1 MPHSDFVHLTNHT
14 AYSLAEG
21 ALQVKE
27 LIRNCRE
34 KSMPAVG
41 ITDSGNLF
49 GALEFSVLASEAG
62 VQPIIGAKLCL
73 NRNKNRVSVIG
84 HANTINDPGSLEPD
98 KIVLIVQNEL
108 GYKNLLDLVSVSFI
122 ESNGSEKPQIF
133 LSDLENQNEGLIALS
148 GGVSGSVGRLVVDD
162 AMEEAESTLLELSE
176 IFGDRFYMEIQRHGM
191 DQQRKSESMLLDL
204 AYKHN
209 VPIVATNDC
218 YFDIEEMHEA
228 HNILL
233 CIAESTT
240 ITNPARRQLTKEHRF
255 KSADEMIKLF
265 SDLPEAI
272 ENTLV
277 ISQRCSYMPRTMEP
291 ILPKY
296 VSENGNNEETEL
308 QKMAENGLKR
318 RLANHQFQFG
328 VGSGSAEQ
336 MRSSYF
342 NRLKME
348 LEVITKMGFP
358 GYFLIVADFI
368 QWAKN
373 EGIPV
378 GPGRGSGAGSLVAW
392 SLQITDLDPIRWG
405 LLFERFLNPERISM
419 PDFDID
425 FCQDRRGEVIDYVQ
439 RKYGNDKVAQ
449 IITFG
454 KLQAKAVVRDVGRVL
469 EMPYSQVDKIS
480 KLIPNNPANPV
491 TLAEAISSESEL
503 RKLRDEDS
511 TVNKLLQI
519 SLKLEGLYRNAST
532 HAAGIVIGDRP
543 LKELVPLYRD
553 PRSEMPAT
561 QFNMK
566 WVEPAGLVK
575 FDFLG
580 LKTLSVIQRA
590 VELLKARE
598 IEIDL
603 NQIPLD
609 DKLTYKMISSADS
622 TGVFQL
628 ESSGMRD
635 VLRKMRPDRFEDI
648 IALVALYRPGPMANI
663 PSYISRKH
671 GDEIVDYMHP
681 KLKPILEET
690 YGIMIYQEQVQQA
703 AQILAGY
710 TLGGA
715 DLLRRAMG
723 KKIKS
728 EMDAQEETF
737 VQGAVKGGV
746 GQETAV
752 SIFNTIAAFAGYGFN
767 KSHAAAYALIAYQ
780 TAYLKANYPV
790 EFLAASMTYDM
801 GNTDKLNVFKQELQ
815 HLGIDL
821 LPPDINT
828 SGKDFRVEKTA
839 NGNLAVR
846 YALSAIKNVGEA
858 AMGILEQEQKNGG
871 IFSNLQEFVSRLDG
885 RVLNKRSLENLI
897 KAGALDKLN
906 SDRAKLFGGV
916 DIIVRHSNLNSDERN
931 SDQESL
937 FDNSK
942 EFVAGVPELPASIEW
957 DSLDRLNYEF
967 EAMGF
972 YLSAHPLDTYGET
985 LERLDVVDSL
995 SIVSNIHSKGG
1006 SGRINLA
1013 GVISSSKVRTNQKG
1027 NKYAFIQLSDQKG
1040 VFEITAFSEVLS
1052 VSQDLLKA
1060 GTAVLIRCDARL
1072 EEGGARLLA
1081 SRIQP
1086 LDAAVEKE
1094 TKGIS
1099 IYLNDME
1106 IIAPLAKILSENGAG
1121 GGKVKIIAQ
1130 TKNHEIDVV
1139 LPDSYLINAKVRSAV
1154 RSLPGII
1161 DIIDI

>member
-1 MPHSDFVHLTNHT
+1 MPHSEFVHLTNHT

-34 KSMPAVG
+34 KLMPAVG

-49 GALEFSVLASEAG
+49 GALEFSVLASESG
-62 VQPIIGAKLCL
+62 IQPIIGVKLCI
-73 NRNKNRVSVIG
+73 NRNKNRVSVIK

-98 KIVLIVQNEL
+98 KIVLIVQNEV

-148 GGVSGSVGRLVVDD
+148 GGVYGSVGRLVVDD
-162 AMEEAESTLLELSE
+162 EIEEAESTLLEFSE

-191 DQQRKSESMLLDL
+191 DQQRKSESILLDL

-233 CIAESTT
+233 CIAESNT

-255 KSADEMIKLF
+255 KSADEMIQLF

-272 ENTLV
+272 ENTLA
-277 ISQRCSYMPRTMEP
+277 ISQRCSYVPRTMEP

-296 VSENGNNEETEL
+296 VSENGNNEEIEL

-328 VGSGSAEQ
+328 VGSGGAEQ
-336 MRSSYF
+336 MRNSYF
-342 NRLKME
+342 SRLKME
-348 LEVITKMGFP
+348 LDVITKMGFP

-580 LKTLSVIQRA
+580 LKTLSVLQRA

-737 VQGAVKGGV
+737 VQGAVKEGV

-801 GNTDKLNVFKQELQ
+801 GNTDKINTFKQELQ

-828 SGKDFRVEKTA
+828 SGKDFRVEKTT

-858 AMGILEQEQKNGG
+858 AMGILEQEQKNRGV
-871 IFSNLQEFVSRLDG
+871 FSNLQDFVSRLDG

-942 EFVAGVPELPASIEW
+942 EFAAGVPELPASIEW

-985 LERLDVVDSL
+985 LERLDVVDSR
-995 SIVSNIHSKGG
+995 SIISNIHSKGG

-1072 EEGGARLLA
+1072 EEGGVRLLA
-1081 SRIQP
+1081 SRIQS
-1086 LDAAVEKE
+1086 LDAAVERE
-1094 TKGIS
+1094 AKGIS

-1106 IIAPLAKILSENGAG
+1106 IIAPLAKILSEHGAG

>member
-1 MPHSDFVHLTNHT
+1 MPHSEFVHLTNHT

-34 KSMPAVG
+34 KLMPAVG

-49 GALEFSVLASEAG
+49 GALEFSVLASESG
-62 VQPIIGAKLCL
+62 IQPIIGVKLCI
-73 NRNKNRVSVIG
+73 NRNKNRVSVIK

-98 KIVLIVQNEL
+98 KIVLIVQNEV

-148 GGVSGSVGRLVVDD
+148 GGVYGSVGRLVVDD
-162 AMEEAESTLLELSE
+162 EIEEAESTLLEFSE

-191 DQQRKSESMLLDL
+191 DQQRKSESILLDL

-233 CIAESTT
+233 CIAESNT

-255 KSADEMIKLF
+255 KSADEMIQLF

-272 ENTLV
+272 ENTLA
-277 ISQRCSYMPRTMEP
+277 ISQRCSYVPRTMEP

-296 VSENGNNEETEL
+296 VSENGNNEEIEL

-328 VGSGSAEQ
+328 VGSGGAEQ
-336 MRSSYF
+336 MRNSYF
-342 NRLKME
+342 SRLKME
-348 LEVITKMGFP
+348 LDVITKMGFP

-580 LKTLSVIQRA
+580 LKTLSVLQRA

-737 VQGAVKGGV
+737 VQGAVKEGV

-801 GNTDKLNVFKQELQ
+801 GNTDKINTFKQELQ

-828 SGKDFRVEKTA
+828 SGKDFRVEKTT
-839 NGNLAVR
+839 NGNLAIR

-858 AMGILEQEQKNGG
+858 AMSILEQEQKSGG
-871 IFSNLQEFVSRLDG
+871 IFSNLQELVSRLDG

-897 KAGALDKLN
+897 KAGALDRIN
-906 SDRAKLFGGV
+906 SDRATLFGGV

-942 EFVAGVPELPASIEW
+942 EFAAGVPELPASIEW

-985 LERLDVVDSL
+985 LERLDVVDSR
-995 SIVSNIHSKGG
+995 SIISNIHSKGG

-1072 EEGGARLLA
+1072 EEGGVRLLA
-1081 SRIQP
+1081 SRIQS
-1086 LDAAVEKE
+1086 LDAAVERE
-1094 TKGIS
+1094 AKGIS

-1106 IIAPLAKILSENGAG
+1106 IIAPLAKILSEHGAG

>member
-34 KSMPAVG
+34 KLMPAVG

-62 VQPIIGAKLCL
+62 IQPIIGVKLCI
-73 NRNKNRVSVIG
+73 NRNKNRVSVIK

-98 KIVLIVQNEL
+98 KIVLIVQNEV

-148 GGVSGSVGRLVVDD
+148 GGVYGSVGRLVVDD
-162 AMEEAESTLLELSE
+162 EIEEAESTLLEFSE

-191 DQQRKSESMLLDL
+191 DQQRKSESILLDL

-233 CIAESTT
+233 CIAESNT

-255 KSADEMIKLF
+255 KSADEMIQLF

-272 ENTLV
+272 ENTLA

-328 VGSGSAEQ
+328 VGSGDAEQ
-336 MRSSYF
+336 MRNSYF
-342 NRLKME
+342 SRLKME

-580 LKTLSVIQRA
+580 LKTLSVLQRA

-737 VQGAVKGGV
+737 VQGAVKEGV

-828 SGKDFRVEKTA
+828 SGKDFRVEKTT

-1081 SRIQP
+1081 NRIQS
-1086 LDAAVEKE
+1086 LDTAVEKE
-1094 TKGIS
+1094 AKGIS

>member
-1 MPHSDFVHLTNHT
+1 
-14 AYSLAEG
+14 
-21 ALQVKE
+21 
-27 LIRNCRE
+27 
-34 KSMPAVG
+34 
-41 ITDSGNLF
+41 
-49 GALEFSVLASEAG
+49 
-62 VQPIIGAKLCL
+62 
-73 NRNKNRVSVIG
+73 
-84 HANTINDPGSLEPD
+84 
-98 KIVLIVQNEL
+98 
-108 GYKNLLDLVSVSFI
+108 
-122 ESNGSEKPQIF
+122 
-133 LSDLENQNEGLIALS
+133 
-148 GGVSGSVGRLVVDD
+148 
-162 AMEEAESTLLELSE
+162 
-176 IFGDRFYMEIQRHGM
+176 
-191 DQQRKSESMLLDL
+191 
-204 AYKHN
+204 
-209 VPIVATNDC
+209 
-218 YFDIEEMHEA
+218 
-228 HNILL
+228 
-233 CIAESTT
+233 
-240 ITNPARRQLTKEHRF
+240 
-255 KSADEMIKLF
+255 
-265 SDLPEAI
+265 
-272 ENTLV
+272 
-277 ISQRCSYMPRTMEP
+277 
-291 ILPKY
+291 
-296 VSENGNNEETEL
+296 
-308 QKMAENGLKR
+308 
-318 RLANHQFQFG
+318 
-328 VGSGSAEQ
+328 
-336 MRSSYF
+336 
-342 NRLKME
+342 
-348 LEVITKMGFP
+348 
-358 GYFLIVADFI
+358 
-368 QWAKN
+368 
-373 EGIPV
+373 
-378 GPGRGSGAGSLVAW
+378 
-392 SLQITDLDPIRWG
+392 
-405 LLFERFLNPERISM
+405 
-419 PDFDID
+419 
-425 FCQDRRGEVIDYVQ
+425 
-439 RKYGNDKVAQ
+439 
-449 IITFG
+449 
-454 KLQAKAVVRDVGRVL
+454 
-469 EMPYSQVDKIS
+469 
-480 KLIPNNPANPV
+480 
-491 TLAEAISSESEL
+491 
-503 RKLRDEDS
+503 
-511 TVNKLLQI
+511 
-519 SLKLEGLYRNAST
+519 
-532 HAAGIVIGDRP
+532 
-543 LKELVPLYRD
+543 
-553 PRSEMPAT
+553 
-561 QFNMK
+561 
-566 WVEPAGLVK
+566 
-575 FDFLG
+575 
-580 LKTLSVIQRA
+580 
-590 VELLKARE
+590 
-598 IEIDL
+598 
-603 NQIPLD
+603 
-609 DKLTYKMISSADS
+609 MISSADS

-737 VQGAVKGGV
+737 VQGAVKEGV
-746 GQETAV
+746 EQETAV

-828 SGKDFRVEKTA
+828 SGKDFRVEKTT

-916 DIIVRHSNLNSDERN
+916 DIIVRHTNLNSDERN

-942 EFVAGVPELPASIEW
+942 ELAAGVPELPASIEW
-957 DSLDRLNYEF
+957 DSLERLNCEF

>member
-1 MPHSDFVHLTNHT
+1 
-14 AYSLAEG
+14 
-21 ALQVKE
+21 
-27 LIRNCRE
+27 
-34 KSMPAVG
+34 
-41 ITDSGNLF
+41 
-49 GALEFSVLASEAG
+49 
-62 VQPIIGAKLCL
+62 
-73 NRNKNRVSVIG
+73 
-84 HANTINDPGSLEPD
+84 
-98 KIVLIVQNEL
+98 
-108 GYKNLLDLVSVSFI
+108 
-122 ESNGSEKPQIF
+122 
-133 LSDLENQNEGLIALS
+133 
-148 GGVSGSVGRLVVDD
+148 
-162 AMEEAESTLLELSE
+162 
-176 IFGDRFYMEIQRHGM
+176 MEIQRHGM
-191 DQQRKSESMLLDL
+191 DQQRKSESILLDL

-233 CIAESTT
+233 CIAESNT

-255 KSADEMIKLF
+255 KSADEMRQLF

-272 ENTLV
+272 ENTL
-277 ISQRCSYMPRTMEP
+277 IICQRCSYMPRTMDP

-318 RLANHQFQFG
+318 RLADHQFQFG
-328 VGSGSAEQ
+328 VGSGSAAQ
-336 MRSSYF
+336 MRDSYF
-342 NRLKME
+342 SRLKME

-368 QWAKN
+368 QWAKK

-566 WVEPAGLVK
+566 WVETAGLVK

-580 LKTLSVIQRA
+580 LKTLSVLQRA
-590 VELLKARE
+590 VELLNARE

-603 NQIPLD
+603 NQIPLN
-609 DKLTYKMISSADS
+609 DKLTYEMISSADS

-671 GDEIVDYMHP
+671 GEEIVDYMHP

-703 AQILAGY
+703 AQLLAGY

-746 GQETAV
+746 EQETAV

-801 GNTDKLNVFKQELQ
+801 GNTDKLNIFKQELQ
-815 HLGIDL
+815 HLSIDL
-821 LPPDINT
+821 LPPDINA
-828 SGKDFRVEKTA
+828 SGKDFRVEKTTD
-839 NGNLAVR
+839 GNLAVR

-858 AMGILEQEQKNGG
+858 AMGILEQEQKSGG
-871 IFSNLQEFVSRLDG
+871 IFSNLQDFISRLDG

-942 EFVAGVPELPASIEW
+942 EFVAGVPELPASLEW
-957 DSLDRLNYEF
+957 DPLDRLNYEF

-985 LERLDVVDSL
+985 LERLDVVDSS
-995 SIVSNIHSKGG
+995 SIVSNIHSKRN

-1013 GVISSSKVRTNQKG
+1013 GVVSSSKIRTNQKG

-1081 SRIQP
+1081 NRIQS

-1094 TKGIS
+1094 AKGIS
-1099 IYLNDME
+1099 IYLNDMD

-1121 GGKVKIIAQ
+1121 AVK
-1130 TKNHEIDVV
+1130 
-1139 LPDSYLINAKVRSAV
+1139 
-1154 RSLPGII
+1154 
-1161 DIIDI
+1161 

>member
-73 NRNKNRVSVIG
+73 NRNKNRVSVIK

-162 AMEEAESTLLELSE
+162 AIEEAESTLLELSE

-255 KSADEMIKLF
+255 KSADEMIQLF

-671 GDEIVDYMHP
+671 GEEIVDYMHP
-681 KLKPILEET
+681 KLKPVLEET

-746 GQETAV
+746 GQDTAV

-801 GNTDKLNVFKQELQ
+801 GNTDKINTFKQELQ
-815 HLGIDL
+815 QLGIDL

-828 SGKDFRVEKTA
+828 SGKDFRVEKTT

-1052 VSQDLLKA
+1052 VSQDFLKA

>member
-1 MPHSDFVHLTNHT
+1 MPHSNFVHLTNHT

-21 ALQVKE
+21 AIQVKE
-27 LIRNCRE
+27 LIQNCKE
-34 KSMPAVG
+34 KLMPAVG

-62 VQPIIGAKLCL
+62 IQPIIGAKLCI
-73 NRNKNRVSVIG
+73 NRNKSRVTDIE
-84 HANTINDPGSLEPD
+84 HANTINDHGSLEPD
-98 KIVLIVQNEL
+98 KIVLIVQNEV

-122 ESNGSEKPQIF
+122 ESKGSEKPQIF
-133 LSDLENQNEGLIALS
+133 LSDLESKNEGLIVLS
-148 GGVSGSVGRLVVDD
+148 GGTSGSVGRLVADD
-162 AMEEAESTLLELSE
+162 EIEEAESTLLKFSG

-191 DQQRKSESMLLDL
+191 DQQRKSEAVLLDL

-218 YFDIEEMHEA
+218 YFDTEEMHEA

-233 CIAESTT
+233 CIAESNT
-240 ITNPARRQLTKEHRF
+240 ITNPTRRQLTKEHRF
-255 KSADEMIKLF
+255 KSADEMKQLF

-277 ISQRCSYMPRTMEP
+277 IAQRCSYMPRTMEP

-318 RLANHQFQFG
+318 RLANHQLQFG
-328 VGSGSAEQ
+328 VGSGGAEQ
-336 MRSSYF
+336 MRNSYF
-342 NRLKME
+342 RRLKME

-368 QWAKN
+368 QWAKK

-439 RKYGNDKVAQ
+439 RKYGSDKVAQ

-511 TVNKLLQI
+511 TVSKLLQI

-580 LKTLSVIQRA
+580 LKTLSVLQRA
-590 VELLKARE
+590 VELLKDRE

-609 DKLTYKMISSADS
+609 DKLTYEMISSADS

-671 GDEIVDYMHP
+671 GEEIVDYMHP

-737 VQGAVKGGV
+737 VQGAVEEGV

-801 GNTDKLNVFKQELQ
+801 GNTDKLNTFKQELQ

-821 LPPDINT
+821 LPPDINA
-828 SGKDFRVEKTA
+828 SGKDFRVEKTI

-858 AMGILEQEQKNGG
+858 AMGILEQEQKSGG

-897 KAGALDKLN
+897 KAGALDKIN

-985 LERLDVVDSL
+985 LKRLDVVDSL
-995 SIVSNIHSKGG
+995 SIVSNIQSKGG
-1006 SGRINLA
+1006 AGRVNLA
-1013 GVISSSKVRTNQKG
+1013 GVVSSSKVRTNQKG

-1081 SRIQP
+1081 NRIQS
-1086 LDAAVEKE
+1086 LDTAVEKE
-1094 TKGIS
+1094 AKGIS
-1099 IYLNDME
+1099 IYLNNME

>member
-27 LIRNCRE
+27 LIKNCRE
-34 KSMPAVG
+34 KLMPAVG

-62 VQPIIGAKLCL
+62 IQPIIGAKLCI
-73 NRNKNRVSVIG
+73 NRNESRVSDVK
-84 HANTINDPGSLEPD
+84 HANTINDHGSLEPD
-98 KIVLIVQNEL
+98 KIVLIVQNEV

-122 ESNGSEKPQIF
+122 ESNGSDKPQIF
-133 LSDLENQNEGLIALS
+133 LSELENQNEGLIALS
-148 GGVSGSVGRLVVDD
+148 GGVSGCVGRLVLDD
-162 AMEEAESTLLELSE
+162 QIEEAESTLLKFSE

-191 DQQRKSESMLLDL
+191 DQQRKSESILLDL

-233 CIAESTT
+233 CIAESNT

-255 KSADEMIKLF
+255 KSADEMRQLF

-308 QKMAENGLKR
+308 QKMAEDGLKR
-318 RLANHQFQFG
+318 RLANHKFQFAE
-328 VGSGSAEQ
+328 GSGSAEKI
-336 MRSSYF
+336 RNSYF
-342 NRLKME
+342 SRLKME

-368 QWAKN
+368 QWAKK

-503 RKLRDEDS
+503 KKLRDEDS
-511 TVNKLLQI
+511 TVHKLLQI

-580 LKTLSVIQRA
+580 LKTLSVLQRA

-603 NQIPLD
+603 NRIPLD
-609 DKLTYKMISSADS
+609 DKLTYEMISSADS

-671 GDEIVDYMHP
+671 GEEIVDYMHP

-801 GNTDKLNVFKQELQ
+801 GNTDKINTFKQELQ

-828 SGKDFRVEKTA
+828 SGKDFRVEKTT
-839 NGNLAVR
+839 NGNLAIR

-858 AMGILEQEQKNGG
+858 AMSILEQEQKSGG

-897 KAGALDKLN
+897 KAGALDRIN

-942 EFVAGVPELPASIEW
+942 EFVAGVPELPAAIEW
-957 DSLDRLNYEF
+957 DSLERLNYEF

-1006 SGRINLA
+1006 AGRINLA
-1013 GVISSSKVRTNQKG
+1013 GVVSSSKVRTNQKG

-1081 SRIQP
+1081 NRIQL
-1086 LDAAVEKE
+1086 LDTAVEKKA
-1094 TKGIS
+1094 KGIS
-1099 IYLNDME
+1099 IYLNNME
-1106 IIAPLAKILSENGAG
+1106 VIAPLAKILSENGVG

-1130 TKNHEIDVV
+1130 TKIHEIDVV